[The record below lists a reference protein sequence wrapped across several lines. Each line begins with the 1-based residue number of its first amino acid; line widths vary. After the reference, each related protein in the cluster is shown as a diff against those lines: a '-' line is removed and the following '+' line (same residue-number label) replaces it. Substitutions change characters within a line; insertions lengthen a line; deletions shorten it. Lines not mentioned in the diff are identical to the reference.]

1 MRRQLKPLH
10 EQVIVVTGASSG
22 IGLTIACRA
31 AAAGAAVVLAARN
44 EEALDTICQGIR
56 DSGGRCETVVA
67 DVGELADVERIS
79 ELAHQKFGGFDTWVN
94 NAGVGAYATLEEMA
108 LEDHERLFRTNY
120 WGVVHGSLV
129 ALKTLKQRGGA
140 LINMGSIVSEMP
152 QPLLSAYA
160 ASKHAVKGFT
170 DSLRIELLHEDAP
183 VEVTLIQPSGIDT
196 PFGEHAL
203 NEMGE
208 KSQIPPPL
216 YAPELVADVV
226 LHAAQHP
233 TRNIVV
239 GGVGRAMI
247 AASRLAPALSDRLFA
262 TVLHRALRKPGEPPR
277 SRPPSLHRAG
287 RDGKRHGDQGYQLRH
302 SLYTSAMLRPGI
314 SLGVLGGVAALA
326 MALLSP
332 SKRGYSPPRRASTWS
347 TKRPALPR

>member
-1 MRRQLKPLH
+1 MHHQLKPLH
-10 EQVIVVTGASSG
+10 DQVIVVTGASSG

-31 AAAGAAVVLAARN
+31 ASAGAAVVLAARN
-44 EEALDTICQGIR
+44 DEALELICQGIR
-56 DSGGRCETVVA
+56 DRGGRCETVVA
-67 DVGELADVERIS
+67 DVGEMADVERIAQVAQ
-79 ELAHQKFGGFDTWVN
+79 EKFGGFDTWVN
-94 NAGVGAYATLEEMA
+94 NAGVAAYSTLEELS

-140 LINMGSIVSEMP
+140 LINMGSIVSDMP

-196 PFGEHAL
+196 PFGEHAK

-208 KSQIPPPL
+208 KSLIPPPL

-233 TRNIVV
+233 TRNIIV
-239 GGVGRAMI
+239 GGAGRAMI
-247 AASRLAPALSDRLFA
+247 AATRLAPALSDRVMA
-262 TVLHRALRKPGEPPR
+262 TAFYRAVREPGTPPRPTRRNLHKPG
-277 SRPPSLHRAG
+277 S
-287 RDGKRHGDQGYQLRH
+287 DGKQHGDQGYQFRR
-302 SLYTSAMLRPGI
+302 SLYTSAMLRPGL
-314 SLGVLGGVAALA
+314 SLGVLGSVAALA
-326 MALLSP
+326 MTLLSP
-332 SKRGYSPPRRASTWS
+332 PRDRYSRPMRASTWS